1 MFPQGLSAADR
12 LAKVFKAGSVSA
24 PWSPP
29 ELSMAD
35 GFAARLESRSWLSV
49 TGPDAAKFLQ
59 DLVSNDVDRAGSE
72 TAVYAA
78 LLTPQGKFLFEF
90 FIARFEDGF
99 WLDVDKARSGDLT
112 KRLQMYKLRAKV
124 EIKEQPNFG
133 IVAFWGEPPSSVA
146 PRPIPDP
153 RLAALGWR
161 ARMNEEAA
169 SGLQSR
175 TMLVPESNYHKHR
188 IALGVPDGAMDLEP
202 EQTFLLEG
210 NFEELNGV
218 DFKKGCYVGQEL
230 TARMKHR
237 GTARRRLLP
246 VRGDRSLP
254 HPGTTIVDESGREIG
269 ELRGAIA
276 EMGMAGFRLDR
287 LKEARQL
294 KADGVTLS
302 VQRPAYSVI
311 GWEEKPS

>member
-1 MFPQGLSAADR
+1 
-12 LAKVFKAGSVSA
+12 
-24 PWSPP
+24 
-29 ELSMAD
+29 
-35 GFAARLESRSWLSV
+35 
-49 TGPDAAKFLQ
+49 
-59 DLVSNDVDRAGSE
+59 
-72 TAVYAA
+72 
-78 LLTPQGKFLFEF
+78 
-90 FIARFEDGF
+90 
-99 WLDVDKARSGDLT
+99 
-112 KRLQMYKLRAKV
+112 
-124 EIKEQPNFG
+124 
-133 IVAFWGEPPSSVA
+133 
-146 PRPIPDP
+146 
-153 RLAALGWR
+153 
-161 ARMNEEAA
+161 MNEEAA

-218 DFKKGCYVGQEL
+218 DFKKGGYVGQEL